1 MASNFLPKH
10 NHLRQEM
17 NSPATRSMPPWG
29 FIPTSPP
36 VYGWAGLSILLAAG
50 LLLVSWSGTA
60 GIQPTA
66 PAGGC
71 AYWVAPEP
79 EGSNGNPGTF
89 AEPWA
94 TLEYAS
100 ANVPDNGCTV
110 WFQDGTYSGLN
121 NPKERFTSTTTFK
134 AVNPYLAI
142 LENDGLAIELDGV
155 RNMLFEGFQLRH
167 NGPVS
172 GDYIVI
178 MDRSGDIWSE
188 NVIFRNNIFHD
199 SYNNDLLK
207 IRDGSR
213 FVTVENNIFYNQGPS
228 DQHIDVNGVTDVV
241 IQDNIFFN
249 DFAGSGRT
257 DDGSTKHFIVVK
269 DSNDNSDGLEGA
281 ERITIQRNIFLNWEG
296 DAETF
301 VQIGN
306 DGKPF
311 HEAEVVRVVN
321 NLLIGNSDNVAN
333 AAFGVRGAKDVTFAN
348 NTVVGGFPTEAYA
361 FWINITGDNPLN
373 QNIAFYNNIWADPT
387 GTMGANDSG
396 SNNEFASGDAGVTN
410 NLVLDN
416 NLYWNG
422 GQSIPPGDPISPTD
436 DDRRV
441 VADPELNTDQSGVI
455 LPRWQ
460 GAAFLSGNT
469 TIRQEF
475 ERLVDLYGRLPSTS
489 PAIGQA
495 DPAFAPVDDILG
507 NYRGGVAEMGAFEY
521 DTVTLDEHQYLPLI
535 FKATASAGTSQTDLS
550 VSKTEEIA
558 PENMLSVDCADQ
570 HSFYLSF
577 LCVLRALRSLFL
589 QGHIF
594 NAYRIW

>member
-1 MASNFLPKH
+1 MANSFLQKCNCLHRGLNPSVGRYKWAV
-10 NHLRQEM
+10 L
-17 NSPATRSMPPWG
+17 G
-29 FIPTSPP
+29 F
-36 VYGWAGLSILLAAG
+36 LLAAV
-50 LLLVSWSGTA
+50 LLLIPRYNTA
-60 GIQPTA
+60 GIQSNT

-71 AYWVAPEP
+71 EYWVAPDP

-100 ANVPDNGCTV
+100 ANVPDDGCTV
-110 WFQDGTYSGLN
+110 WFKDGTYSGLN
-121 NPKERFTSTTTFK
+121 NPKERFTAMTTFK

-142 LENDGLAIELDGV
+142 LENDGLSIELDGV

-178 MDRSGDIWSE
+178 MDRRDDIWSE
-188 NVIFRNNIFHD
+188 YVIFRNNIFYD
-199 SYNNDLLK
+199 AYNNDLLK

-213 FVTVENNIFYNQGPS
+213 FVTVENNIFYNQGAS
-228 DQHIDVNGVTDVV
+228 DQHIDVNGVTDIV

-249 DFAGSGRT
+249 DFAGSGRS
-257 DDGSTKHFIVVK
+257 DDSDSKHFIVVK
-269 DSNDNSDGLEGA
+269 DSNDSSDGLEGA

-296 DAETF
+296 YPETF

-306 DGKPF
+306 DGKPY
-311 HEAEVVRVVN
+311 HEAEMVWVVN
-321 NLLIGNSDNVAN
+321 NLLIGNSDKVAN

-348 NTVVGGFPTEAYA
+348 NTVVGDFPSEAYA
-361 FWINITGDNPLN
+361 FWINISGDNPLN

-387 GTMGANDSG
+387 GTMGASG
-396 SNNEFASGDAGVTN
+396 SGDSNEFATGNANVTT

-422 GQSIPPGDPISPTD
+422 GEAIPPGDPISPTD
-436 DDRRV
+436 DDRRL
-441 VADPELNTDQSGVI
+441 VADPELNTNQSGVV

-460 GAAFLSGNT
+460 GTEFLSGNT

-475 ERLVDLYGRLPSTS
+475 ERLVDTYGRLPNSS

-507 NYRGGVAEMGAFEY
+507 NYRGIVADMGAFEY
-521 DTVTLDEHQYLPLI
+521 GTITLDERQYLPLI
-535 FKATASAGTSQTDLS
+535 FKTTTGAGAGQADLF
-550 VSKTEEIA
+550 VSKTEGIA
-558 PENMLSVDCADQ
+558 PDNVISVDCADQ
-570 HSFYLSF
+570 HSFSLSF
-577 LCVLRALRSLFL
+577 LCVLRTLSSLFS
-589 QGHIF
+589 QGYIF
-594 NAYRIW
+594 NVCRIW

>member
-1 MASNFLPKH
+1 MSFDTQH
-10 NHLRQEM
+10 NPSRLVALGFAF
-17 NSPATRSMPPWG
+17 ATMM
-29 FIPTSPP
+29 IP
-36 VYGWAGLSILLAAG
+36 LLISHANG
-50 LLLVSWSGTA
+50 MGSS
-60 GIQPTA
+60 PTA
-66 PAGGC
+66 PMGTC
-71 AYWVAPEP
+71 ARWVAPEP
-79 EGSNGNPGTF
+79 EGSDSNPGTF

-94 TLEYAS
+94 TMEYAS
-100 ANVPDNGCTV
+100 ANVPDDGCTV
-110 WFQDGTYSGLN
+110 WFKDGTYSGLN
-121 NPKERFTSTTTFK
+121 NLKERFTTMTTFK
-134 AVNPYLAI
+134 AETPYLAI

-155 RNMLFEGFQLRH
+155 RNMAFEGFQLRH

-188 NVIFRNNIFHD
+188 NVIFRNNIFYD

-213 FVTVENNIFYNQGPS
+213 FVTVENNIFYNQGES

-257 DDGSTKHFIVVK
+257 DESNTKHFIVVK
-269 DSNDNSDGLEGA
+269 DSNDSSDGLEGA

-306 DGKPF
+306 DGKPY
-311 HEAEVVRVVN
+311 HEAEMVWVVN
-321 NLLIGNSDNVAN
+321 NLMIGNSDNLAN

-348 NTVVGGFPTEAYA
+348 NTIVGDLPAKAYA

-387 GTMGANDSG
+387 GTMGAADSG
-396 SNNEFASGDAGVTN
+396 DENKFSTGDAAVTI
-410 NLVLDN
+410 NLVLHN

-422 GQSIPPGDPISPTD
+422 GAAIPSGEPASPTD
-436 DDRRV
+436 DDQRLI
-441 VADPELNTDQSGVI
+441 ADPELNTDQSGVV

-460 GAAFLSGNT
+460 GTAFLSGNT

-495 DPAFAPVDDILG
+495 DRTFAPADDILG

-521 DTVTLDEHQYLPLI
+521 DTVTLDERQYLPLI
-535 FKATASAGTSQTDLS
+535 FRAAASAGTSQATLPAN
-550 VSKTEEIA
+550 KTEEMTLTPPTMIDK
-558 PENMLSVDCADQ
+558 NLLMFQ
-570 HSFYLSF
+570 IQQFF
-577 LCVLRALRSLFL
+577 LCALHNIFL
-589 QGHIF
+589 QEHNL
-594 NAYRIW
+594 NACTNW